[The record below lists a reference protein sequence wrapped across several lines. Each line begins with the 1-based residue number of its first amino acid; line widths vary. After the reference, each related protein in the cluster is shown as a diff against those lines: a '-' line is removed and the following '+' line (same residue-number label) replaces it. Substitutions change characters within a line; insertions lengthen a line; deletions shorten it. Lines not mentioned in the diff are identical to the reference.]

1 VSVKGGLEQWSKAYS
16 SDGKSTDPLGD
27 ESYEADRVK
36 GGGDHGRAINQ
47 REPGLGHTLTRLAKE
62 PRGYKL

>member
-1 VSVKGGLEQWSKAYS
+1 MSVKGGLEQWSKAYS

-47 REPGLGHTLTRLAKE
+47 PGLEHTLTRLAKE
-62 PRGYKL
+62 FLEF